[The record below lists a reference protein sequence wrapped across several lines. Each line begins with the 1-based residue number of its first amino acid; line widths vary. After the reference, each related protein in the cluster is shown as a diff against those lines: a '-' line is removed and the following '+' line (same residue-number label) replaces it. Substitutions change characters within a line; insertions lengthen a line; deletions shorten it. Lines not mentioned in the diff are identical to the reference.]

1 VPIRRAVGSAILLV
15 AVLAV
20 TLFAV
25 PLAVAASRLYR
36 DQTSDQLAGEA
47 VRAAAKIRQGTG
59 RVTLPTPRRPGV
71 QLAAYAGSGQRVAGV
86 GPARSGAVVAVAADG
101 AEHEELSG
109 GQLAVAVPV
118 ETGRQDLIVRAAV
131 SYDTVLAR
139 TWVTIGGMS
148 LLAVAVVALA
158 AVVARRRAARIA
170 APLEELTR
178 AADALGAGDFTVRAG
193 GSSILE
199 AEQAGRALARTA
211 RRLGALLD
219 RERALTSDIS
229 HQIRTPLTALRL
241 GLERAALDPGRD
253 PAVAFRAAL
262 DRIDRVEATVTELL
276 ASARDTLA
284 PVEPTDLAALVEQAR
299 DQRWRELAGSRELH
313 TRFEPGLPPAAATS
327 AVLHQVLDVLV
338 NNALEHGA
346 GPVTVSVRAVAE
358 ALAVEV
364 SDQGAGF
371 DETALAAA
379 FRRGDPRAR
388 GHGIGLPLARDL
400 TESIG
405 GRLTV
410 SHPGPAPVVTV
421 LLNAWPPPR
430 AYSDRA

>member
-1 VPIRRAVGSAILLV
+1 
-15 AVLAV
+15 VLAV

-25 PLAVAASRLYR
+25 PLAIAASRLYR
-36 DQTSDQLAGEA
+36 DQTSDQLSGEA
-47 VRAAAKIRQGTG
+47 VRAAAKIREEPVDGG
-59 RVTLPTPRRPGV
+59 ASRVTLPTPRRPGV
-71 QLAAYAGSGQRVAGV
+71 QLAAYAGSGQRVAGD
-86 GPARSGAVVAVAADG
+86 GPAHSDAAAAVAADG

-109 GQLAVAVPV
+109 GELAVAVPV

-158 AVVARRRAARIA
+158 ALIARRQAARIA
-170 APLEELTR
+170 APLEDLTR
-178 AADALGAGDFTVRAG
+178 AADALGAGDFTVRAS
-193 GSSILE
+193 GSGILE
-199 AEQAGRALARTA
+199 AEQAGRALERTA

-241 GLERAALDPGRD
+241 GLERAALDPGAD
-253 PAVAFRAAL
+253 PATAYRAAL
-262 DRIDRVEATVTELL
+262 ERIDRVEATVTGLL

-299 DQRWRELAGSRELH
+299 EQRWRELAGNRELR
-313 TRFEPGLPPAAATS
+313 TRSEPGLPAAAATS
-327 AVLHQVLDVLV
+327 AVLHEVLDVLV
-338 NNALEHGA
+338 SNALEHGA
-346 GPVTVSVRAVAE
+346 GPVTVSVRAVAG

-371 DETALAAA
+371 DEIALAAA

-410 SHPGPAPVVTV
+410 SQPGPAPVVTV
-421 LLNAWPPPR
+421 LLNAWPPRR